1 MTTIHVPAPI
11 AAWPEPDV
19 RPSAS
24 AVATD
29 LRAAAIAT
37 SDVTS
42 WMSSHG
48 APRGWSGNAADAA
61 GHAMTRLGR
70 RADAAVAALEK
81 AVTAVEVYLDQM
93 ATRRTEHDRLDG
105 DRVDYNRDRESLWSR
120 ADGAPADEAD
130 ELQDAAAALTRRHD
144 RILADREAWLERVRA
159 DEDRVIAVLESVDTR
174 GEGRDARDDPSRV
187 AVDDLRRRL
196 AAQGDPQSVND
207 WWRSLTDAQRA
218 ALAIAFPE
226 LVGNTNGIPT
236 GDRDEAN
243 RAMID
248 RDEDYLLQRA
258 ADGPLTDE
266 EQAWLDRVTA
276 TRDALARGE
285 ASSHAGAPID
295 TNLLVYLPHAFD
307 GDGAAAVSYGD
318 PDTADDTAVIVP
330 GLTNDMTKMGSQGQD
345 ALNLFLSAQAK
356 GEDIAAIAWMG
367 YDAPSAAEGIT
378 AELGDIAGVTREDLA
393 ENGGHL
399 LSDFVDGLRATYTG
413 DSPDGQAHLT
423 VIGHSYGST
432 TAAHAAADGLDEDSL
447 VLIGSPGAGGGVHH
461 VSGLD
466 APPGEVYVG
475 SRENDFVTWLG
486 GEVSV
491 DVPVDLGGD
500 TVHLGNLGLGDDP
513 SQASFGANRFDVS
526 SDDTDT
532 PFHLQ
537 DGAAIL
543 DRHTSYLDENTASL
557 DNITD
562 VVIDRDADVDL
573 VAGRDT
579 PAHDRL
585 YDFARSEAGYQA
597 QQAVDRYVV
606 EPLEDAGQV
615 VVEGAGRVLD
625 GAGHVVDGV
634 RSGAEDLGR
643 RFSDAWPDSWP

>member
-1 MTTIHVPAPI
+1 MTTIQVPAPI
-11 AAWPEPDV
+11 AEWPEPDV

-42 WMSSHG
+42 WMSAHG
-48 APRGWSGNAADAA
+48 APAGWTGNAADAA
-61 GHAMTRLGR
+61 GHAMTSLSN

-81 AVTAVEVYLDQM
+81 ALTAVEVYLDQM
-93 ATRRTEHDRLDG
+93 TTRRTEHDRLDG
-105 DRVDYNRDRESLWSR
+105 DRADYNRDRASLWSR
-120 ADGAPADEAD
+120 ADGAPAEQAD
-130 ELQDAAAALTRRHD
+130 ELQHEAASLTRRHD
-144 RILADREAWLERVRA
+144 RIVADREAWLERVRA
-159 DEDRVIAVLESVDTR
+159 DEDRVIAVLASVDTR
-174 GEGRDARDDPSRV
+174 DEGRDARDAPGRV
-187 AVDDLRRRL
+187 DVDGLRRQL

-207 WWRSLTDAQRA
+207 WWLSLSAAQRA
-218 ALAIAFPE
+218 ALSIAFPE

-243 RAMID
+243 RGMLD
-248 RDEDYLLQRA
+248 RDEDYLRQRQ
-258 ADGPLTDE
+258 ADGTLTAE

-276 TRDALARGE
+276 TRDALALGQPP
-285 ASSHAGAPID
+285 AHVGAPID
-295 TNLLVYLPHAFD
+295 TNLLLYLPHAFD

-330 GLTNDMTKMGSQGQD
+330 GLTNDMTKMDSQGQD
-345 ALNLFLSAQAK
+345 ALNLFLDAQSK

-378 AELGDIAGVTREDLA
+378 NELADIAGVTQEGLA

-399 LSDFVDGLRATYTG
+399 LSDFVDGLRATYDG
-413 DSPDGQAHLT
+413 DSPTGQSHLT

-447 VLIGSPGAGGGVHH
+447 VLIGSPGAGGGVHD
-461 VSGLD
+461 VSGLN
-466 APPGEVYVG
+466 APEGEVYVG

-486 GEVSV
+486 GEISI
-491 DVPVDLGGD
+491 DVPVNLGGD

-513 SQASFGANRFDVS
+513 SQEAFGANRFDVS
-526 SDDTDT
+526 SDGTDT
-532 PFHLQ
+532 PWHLQ

-543 DRHTSYLDENTASL
+543 DRHTSYLDSGTASL
-557 DNITD
+557 DNITN
-562 VVIDRDADVDL
+562 VVIDRDDQVDL

-585 YDFARSEAGYQA
+585 YDFAQSEAAYQA
-597 QQAVDRYVV
+597 QQAVEDYVV
-606 EPLEDAGQV
+606 EPLEDVRDTV
-615 VVEGAGRVLD
+615 VDGAGRVVD
-625 GAGHVVDGV
+625 GAGQVVDGV
-634 RSGAEDLGR
+634 RSGADDLGR
-643 RFSDAWPDSWP
+643 RFSDAWPDHWP

>member
-1 MTTIHVPAPI
+1 MTTILVPAPI

-42 WMSSHG
+42 WMSAHG
-48 APRGWSGNAADAA
+48 APAGWTGNAADAA
-61 GHAMTRLGR
+61 GHAMTSLGR

-81 AVTAVEVYLDQM
+81 ALTAVEVYLDQM
-93 ATRRTEHDRLDG
+93 ATRRAELERLDD
-105 DRVDYNRDRESLWSR
+105 DRVAYNRDRESLWSR
-120 ADGAPADEAD
+120 ADGAEADQAD
-130 ELQDAAAALTRRHD
+130 ELQDEAAALARRHD
-144 RILADREAWLERVRA
+144 RIVADREAWLERVRA
-159 DEDRVIAVLESVDTR
+159 DEDRVIAALSSVDTL
-174 GEGRDARDDPSRV
+174 GEGRDARDAPGRV
-187 AVDDLRRRL
+187 DVEDLRRQL
-196 AAQGDPQSVND
+196 ASRPDPRSVTE
-207 WWRSLTDAQRA
+207 WWGSLTDEQRA

-243 RAMID
+243 RGMLD
-248 RDEDYLLQRA
+248 RDEDYLLQRQ
-258 ADGPLTDE
+258 ADGTLTAE
-266 EQAWLDRVTA
+266 EQAWLRRVEA
-276 TRDALARGE
+276 TRDAMALGQPPQHVGE
-285 ASSHAGAPID
+285 PID
-295 TNLLVYLPHAFD
+295 TNLMVYLPHAFD

-330 GLTNDMTKMGSQGQD
+330 GLTNDMTKMESQGQD
-345 ALNLFLSAQAK
+345 ALNLFLDAQSK

-378 AELGDIAGVTREDLA
+378 SELTDIAGVTQEGLA

-413 DSPDGQAHLT
+413 DSPTGQSHLT

-447 VLIGSPGAGGGVHH
+447 VLIGSPGAGGGVHD
-461 VSGLD
+461 VSGLN
-466 APPGEVYVG
+466 APEGEVYVG

-486 GEVSV
+486 GEISI
-491 DVPVDLGGD
+491 DVPINLGGD

-513 SQASFGANRFDVS
+513 SQEAFGANRFDVS
-526 SDDTDT
+526 SDGTDT
-532 PFHLQ
+532 PWHLQ
-537 DGAAIL
+537 DGEAIL
-543 DRHTSYLDENTASL
+543 DRHTSYLDSGTASL
-557 DNITD
+557 DNITN
-562 VVIDRDADVDL
+562 VVIDRDDQVDL
-573 VAGRDT
+573 VPGRDT

-585 YDFARSEAGYQA
+585 YDFARSEAAYQA
-597 QQAVDRYVV
+597 QQALENYVV
-606 EPLEDAGQV
+606 EPLEEVRDTV
-615 VVEGAGRVLD
+615 VDGAGRAVNGL
-625 GAGHVVDGV
+625 
-634 RSGAEDLGR
+634 RSGAEEVGR
-643 RFSDAWPDSWP
+643 VFSDAWPDHWP

>member
-29 LRAAAIAT
+29 LRAAAIAA

-42 WMSSHG
+42 WMSAHG
-48 APRGWSGNAADAA
+48 VPAGWTGNASEAA
-61 GHAMTRLGR
+61 GHAMTRLAQ
-70 RADAAVAALEK
+70 RADSAVAALEK
-81 AVTAVEVYLDQM
+81 ALTAVEVYLDQM
-93 ATRRTEHDRLDG
+93 TTRRTEHDRLDG

-130 ELQDAAAALTRRHD
+130 ELQHEAAALARRHD
-144 RILADREAWLERVRA
+144 RIVADREAWLERVRA
-159 DEDRVIAVLESVDTR
+159 DEDRVIAVLASVDTR
-174 GEGRDARDDPSRV
+174 GEGRDARDDPGRV
-187 AVDDLRRRL
+187 DVDGLRRQL
-196 AAQGDPQSVND
+196 ASQGDPQSVND
-207 WWRSLTDAQRA
+207 WWLSLTDAQRA

-243 RAMID
+243 RSMLD
-248 RDEDYLLQRA
+248 RDEEYLLHRQE
-258 ADGPLTDE
+258 DGTLTDE
-266 EQAWLDRVTA
+266 EQAWLKRVTA
-276 TRDALARGE
+276 TRDALALGQPP
-285 ASSHAGAPID
+285 AHTGTPID

-318 PDTADDTAVIVP
+318 PDTADDTAVVVP
-330 GLTNDMTKMGSQGQD
+330 GLTNDMSKIEAQGKD
-345 ALNLFLSAQAK
+345 ALNLVLSAQGK

-378 AELGDIAGVTREDLA
+378 DELTDIAGVTGEDLA

-413 DSPDGQAHLT
+413 DNPSGQAHLT

-466 APPGEVYVG
+466 APPGEVFVG

-486 GEVSV
+486 GEISV
-491 DVPVDLGGD
+491 DVPVNLRGD

-526 SDDTDT
+526 SDGTDT
-532 PFHLQ
+532 SWHLE
-537 DGAAIL
+537 DGEAIL
-543 DRHTSYLDENTASL
+543 DRHTSYLDDGSASL
-557 DNITD
+557 ENITN
-562 VVIDRDADVDL
+562 VVIDRDAAVDI
-573 VAGRDT
+573 VEGRHT
-579 PAHDRL
+579 PAHDRAI
-585 YDFARSEAGYQA
+585 DFARDEAEHQA
-597 QQAVDRYVV
+597 RQALDRYVV
-606 EPLEDAGQV
+606 EPLEDAGQT
-615 VVEGAGRVLD
+615 VVEGAGRVVD
-625 GAGHVVDGV
+625 GAGHVVDGAQA
-634 RSGAEDLGR
+634 GAEKVGDV
-643 RFSDAWPDSWP
+643 FSDAWPDNWP

>member
-1 MTTIHVPAPI
+1 MTTIQVPVPI

-42 WMSSHG
+42 WMSAHG
-48 APRGWSGNAADAA
+48 APAGWTGDAA
-61 GHAMTRLGR
+61 GAARHAMTRLGR

-81 AVTAVEVYLDQM
+81 ALTAVEVYLDRM
-93 ATRRTEHDRLDG
+93 TTRRTEFDRLDG

-130 ELQDAAAALTRRHD
+130 ELQHEAAALARRHD
-144 RILADREAWLERVRA
+144 RIVADRDAWLERVRA
-159 DEDRVIAVLESVDTR
+159 DEDRVIAVLASVDTR
-174 GEGRDARDDPSRV
+174 AEGRDARDDADRV
-187 AVDDLRRRL
+187 DVDGLRRQL
-196 AAQGDPQSVND
+196 AAQGDPRSVND
-207 WWRSLTDAQRA
+207 WWLSLTAAQRE
-218 ALAIAFPE
+218 ALSIAFPE
-226 LVGNTNGIPT
+226 LVGSTNGIPT

-243 RAMID
+243 RATLD
-248 RDEDYLLQRA
+248 RDEDYLLQRQE
-258 ADGPLTDE
+258 DGTLTDE

-276 TRDALARGE
+276 TREALALGE
-285 ASSHAGAPID
+285 PPAHTGTPID
-295 TNLLVYLPHAFD
+295 TNLLLYLPHAFD

-330 GLTNDMTKMGSQGQD
+330 GLTNDMSKMASQGQD
-345 ALNLFLSAQAK
+345 ALNLVLSARGK

-378 AELGDIAGVTREDLA
+378 SELGDIAGVTREGLA

-399 LSDFVDGLRATYTG
+399 LSDFVDGLRATYAG
-413 DSPDGQAHLT
+413 DSPTGQSHLT

-486 GEVSV
+486 GEIPV
-491 DVPVDLGGD
+491 DVPVDLGGG

-513 SQASFGANRFDVS
+513 SQEVFGANRFDVS
-526 SDDTDT
+526 SDGTDT
-532 PFHLQ
+532 PWHLQ
-537 DGAAIL
+537 DGEAIL
-543 DRHTSYLDENTASL
+543 DRHTSYLDTDTASL
-557 DNITD
+557 DNITN

-585 YDFARSEAGYQA
+585 YDFARDEAEHQA
-597 QQAVDRYVV
+597 RQALDRYVV
-606 EPLEDAGQV
+606 EPLEDAGRT
-615 VVEGAGRVLD
+615 VVEGAGRV
-625 GAGHVVDGV
+625 VDGV
-634 RSGAEDLGR
+634 QTGAEGIGR
-643 RFSDAWPDSWP
+643 AFSDAWPDHWP

>member
-1 MTTIHVPAPI
+1 MTTIVVPAPI

-48 APRGWSGNAADAA
+48 VPAGWTGNAADAA
-61 GHAMTRLGR
+61 GHAMTALGR

-81 AVTAVEVYLDQM
+81 ALTAVEVYLDQM
-93 ATRRTEHDRLDG
+93 ATRRTELDRLDA
-105 DRVDYNRDRESLWSR
+105 DRAGYNRDREWLWSR
-120 ADGAPADEAD
+120 ADGAPADQVD
-130 ELQDAAAALTRRHD
+130 ELQHEASALTRRHD
-144 RILADREAWLERVRA
+144 RIVTDREAWLERVRA
-159 DEDRVIAVLESVDTR
+159 DEDRLIAVLASVDTR
-174 GEGRDARDDPSRV
+174 SEGRDARDAAGRV
-187 AVDDLRRRL
+187 DADALRRQL
-196 AAQGDPQSVND
+196 AAPGDPQSVND
-207 WWRSLTDAQRA
+207 WWLSLTDVQRA

-243 RAMID
+243 RGMLD
-248 RDEDYLLQRA
+248 RDEEYLRRRDE
-258 ADGPLTDE
+258 DGTLTDAE
-266 EQAWLDRVTA
+266 AAWLRRVQA
-276 TRDALARGE
+276 TRDALALGQPPR
-285 ASSHAGAPID
+285 HAGEPVD
-295 TNLLVYLPHAFD
+295 TNLMAYLPHAFD

-318 PDTADDTAVIVP
+318 PDTADHTAVIVP
-330 GLTNDMTKMGSQGQD
+330 GLTNDMSAMAAQGQD
-345 ALNLFLSAQAK
+345 ALNLFLDAHDK

-378 AELGDIAGVTREDLA
+378 SELTDIAGVVGEGLA

-399 LSDFVDGLRATYTG
+399 LGDFVDGLRATHAG
-413 DSPDGQAHLT
+413 DSPGGQAHLT

-486 GEVSV
+486 GEISV
-491 DVPVDLGGD
+491 DVPVSIGGD

-526 SDDTDT
+526 SDGTDT
-532 PFHLQ
+532 PWHLQ
-537 DGAAIL
+537 DGGAIL
-543 DRHTSYLDENTASL
+543 DRHTSYLDDGTASL
-557 DNITD
+557 DNITN
-562 VVIDRDADVDL
+562 VVIDRDSDVDL

-585 YDFARSEAGYQA
+585 YDFAQNEAAYQA

-606 EPLEDAGQV
+606 EPLEDAGRTV
-615 VVEGAGRVLD
+615 AEGADRVGD
-625 GAGHVVDGV
+625 A
-634 RSGAEDLGR
+634 
-643 RFSDAWPDSWP
+643 FSDAWPDHWPDHWP

>member
-1 MTTIHVPAPI
+1 MTTIQVPAPI
-11 AAWPEPDV
+11 PEWPEPDV
-19 RPSAS
+19 RPSAA

-29 LRAAAIAT
+29 LRAAAVAT

-42 WMSSHG
+42 WMSAHG
-48 APRGWSGNAADAA
+48 VPAGWTGNAADAA
-61 GHAMTRLGR
+61 GHAMTAMGR

-81 AVTAVEVYLDQM
+81 AVTAVEAYLDQM
-93 ATRRTEHDRLDG
+93 ATRRAELDRLD
-105 DRVDYNRDRESLWSR
+105 DERVAFNRDRESLWSR
-120 ADGAPADEAD
+120 ADGAPADQAD
-130 ELQDAAAALTRRHD
+130 ALLDEAAALLRRHD
-144 RILADREAWLERVRA
+144 RIVADREAWLERVRA
-159 DEDRVIAVLESVDTR
+159 DEDRVIAVLASLDTTS
-174 GEGRDARDDPSRV
+174 EGRDARDDSTRV
-187 AVDDLRRRL
+187 DVDGLRRQL
-196 AAQGDPQSVND
+196 ASQADPRSVND
-207 WWRSLTDAQRA
+207 WWLSLTDAQRA

-243 RAMID
+243 RATID
-248 RDEDYLLQRA
+248 RDEEYLRQRQ
-258 ADGPLTDE
+258 ADGSLTDQE
-266 EQAWLDRVTA
+266 RAWLERVVA
-276 TRDALARGE
+276 TRDALALGE
-285 ASSHAGAPID
+285 LAGTPVD
-295 TNLLVYLPHAFD
+295 TNLMVYLPHAFD

-345 ALNLFLSAQAK
+345 ALNLFMSAHDK

-399 LSDFVDGLRATYTG
+399 LSDFVDGLRATYDG
-413 DSPDGQAHLT
+413 DSPTGQSHLT

-447 VLIGSPGAGGGVHH
+447 VLIGSPGAGGGVHD
-461 VSGLD
+461 VSGLH
-466 APPGEVYVG
+466 APEGEVFVG

-486 GEVSV
+486 GEISV
-491 DVPVDLGGD
+491 DVPVRIGGD

-513 SQASFGANRFDVS
+513 SQAGFGAHRFDTS
-526 SDDTDT
+526 SDGTDT

-537 DGAAIL
+537 DGGAIL
-543 DRHTSYLDENTASL
+543 DRHTSYLDVDTASL
-557 DNITD
+557 ENITN
-562 VVIDRDADVDL
+562 VVIDRDDQVDL
-573 VAGRDT
+573 VPGRDT

-585 YDFARSEAGYQA
+585 YDFAGSEASYQA
-597 QQAVDRYVV
+597 QQAVENYVV
-606 EPLEDAGQV
+606 EPLEGVRDAV
-615 VVEGAGRVLD
+615 VDGAGRVVD
-625 GAGHVVDGV
+625 GAGQVVDGV

>member
-1 MTTIHVPAPI
+1 MTTIQVPAPI
-11 AAWPEPDV
+11 PAWPEPDV
-19 RPSAS
+19 RPSAA

-29 LRAAAIAT
+29 LRASAIAT

-42 WMSSHG
+42 WMSAHG
-48 APRGWSGNAADAA
+48 APTGWSGNAADAA
-61 GHAMTRLGR
+61 GHAMTTLGR

-93 ATRRTEHDRLDG
+93 TTRRTEHDRLDS
-105 DRVDYNRDRESLWSR
+105 DRVDHNRDRASLWSR
-120 ADGAPADEAD
+120 ADGAPDDEVE
-130 ELQDAAAALTRRHD
+130 ELQHEAAALTRRHD
-144 RILADREAWLERVRA
+144 RIVTDREDWLERVRA
-159 DEDRVIAVLESVDTR
+159 NEDRVIAVLASIDTR
-174 GEGRDARDDPSRV
+174 GEGREARDDPGRV
-187 AVDDLRRRL
+187 DVDDLRRQL
-196 AAQGDPQSVND
+196 ASHGDPQSVND
-207 WWRSLTDAQRA
+207 WWLSLTDSQRA

-243 RAMID
+243 RSMLD
-248 RDEDYLLQRA
+248 RDEDYLLQRQD
-258 ADGPLTDE
+258 DGTLTDE
-266 EQAWLDRVTA
+266 EQAWLDRVDA
-276 TRDALARGE
+276 TREALAVGQPPN
-285 ASSHAGAPID
+285 HVGDPVD
-295 TNLLVYLPHAFD
+295 TNLLLYLPHAFD

-318 PDTADDTAVIVP
+318 PDISDDTAVIVP
-330 GLTNDMTKMGSQGQD
+330 GLTNDMSMMDSQGKD
-345 ALNLFLSAQAK
+345 AFNLFLNAQSK

-378 AELGDIAGVTREDLA
+378 DELGDIAGVTREDLA

-413 DSPDGQAHLT
+413 DSPAGQSHLT

-486 GEVSV
+486 GEVSI
-491 DVPVDLGGD
+491 DVPVNLGGD
-500 TVHLGNLGLGDDP
+500 TIHLGNLGLGDDP
-513 SQASFGANRFDVS
+513 SQESFGADRFDVS

-532 PFHLQ
+532 PWHLQ
-537 DGAAIL
+537 DGGAIL
-543 DRHTSYLDENTASL
+543 DRHTTYLDSGTASL
-557 DNITD
+557 ENITH
-562 VVIDRDADVDL
+562 VVIDRDSDVDL

-585 YDFARSEAGYQA
+585 YDFAQSETAHQVE
-597 QQAVDRYVV
+597 QAVDRYVV
-606 EPLEDAGQV
+606 EPLEDVGGAV
-615 VVEGAGRVLD
+615 VDGTGRVVD
-625 GAGHVVDGV
+625 GAGQVVDGV
-634 RSGAEDLGR
+634 RGGAQDLGR
-643 RFSDAWPDSWP
+643 AFSDAWPDHWP

>member
-1 MTTIHVPAPI
+1 MTTIQVPPPI

-42 WMSSHG
+42 WMSAHG
-48 APRGWSGNAADAA
+48 VPAGWTGDASDAA

-81 AVTAVEVYLDQM
+81 ALAAVEVYLDQM
-93 ATRRTEHDRLDG
+93 STRRTEHDRLDG

-120 ADGAPADEAD
+120 ADGAPEDEAD
-130 ELQDAAAALTRRHD
+130 ELQDEATALARRHD
-144 RILADREAWLERVRA
+144 RIMADREGWLERVRA
-159 DEDRVIAVLESVDTR
+159 DEDRVIAVLASVDTL
-174 GEGRDARDDPSRV
+174 GEGREARDGPGRV
-187 AVDDLRRRL
+187 DVDGLRRQL
-196 AAQGDPQSVND
+196 ASQRDPQSVND
-207 WWRSLTDAQRA
+207 WWLSLSDAQRA
-218 ALAIAFPE
+218 ALSIAFPE

-243 RAMID
+243 RGLLD
-248 RDEDYLLQRA
+248 RDDEYLRQRE
-258 ADGPLTDE
+258 ADGTLTDD
-266 EQAWLDRVTA
+266 EQAWRDRVDA
-276 TRDALARGE
+276 TRDALKLGQPPQ
-285 ASSHAGAPID
+285 HLGDPVD
-295 TNLLVYLPHAFD
+295 TNLLLYLPHAFD

-330 GLTNDMTKMGSQGQD
+330 GLTNDMTKMSSQGQD
-345 ALNLFLSAQAK
+345 ALNLFLTAHDK

-378 AELGDIAGVTREDLA
+378 SELGDIAGVTQEDLA

-413 DSPDGQAHLT
+413 DSPTGQAHLT

-447 VLIGSPGAGGGVHH
+447 VLIGSPGAGGGVHD
-461 VSGLD
+461 VSGLH
-466 APPGEVYVG
+466 APAGEVYVG

-486 GEVSV
+486 GEISV
-491 DVPVDLGGD
+491 DVPINLGGD

-513 SQASFGANRFDVS
+513 SQASFGANRFDTS
-526 SDDTDT
+526 SDGTDT
-532 PFHLQ
+532 PWHLQ
-537 DGAAIL
+537 DGGAIL
-543 DRHTSYLDENTASL
+543 DRHTSYLDDGTASL
-557 DNITD
+557 ENITN

-585 YDFARSEAGYQA
+585 YDFAQSEAAYQA
-597 QQAVDRYVV
+597 QQAVDHYVV
-606 EPLEDAGQV
+606 EPLEDAGRTV
-615 VVEGAGRVLD
+615 VD

-634 RSGAEDLGR
+634 RSGAEGLGR
-643 RFSDAWPDSWP
+643 AFSDAWPDSWP